1 MPSAELERLAERG
14 LLRREPPGR
23 TEIEGLI
30 RSAEQ
35 RLRDAQNQ
43 DLSLDSR
50 FDLAYNAAHA
60 LALAGLRHSGYRAEK
75 RYLVFQCLAHTLA
88 TPAPTWRLLVKC
100 HEERNQIEYEG
111 MPNVN
116 EVLVVDLVAAARE
129 LLARIRELRPRETR
143 RPKAE
148 ENGER

>member
-1 MPSAELERLAERG
+1 MPSPELERLADRG
-14 LLRREPPGR
+14 LLKREPPGR
-23 TEIEGLI
+23 AEVAGLI
-30 RSAEQ
+30 RSAAE
-35 RLRDAQNQ
+35 RLLDAQRQ

-60 LALAGLRHSGYRAEK
+60 LALAALRASGYRAEK

-116 EVLVVDLVAAARE
+116 EVLVADLTAAARE
-129 LLARIRELRPRETR
+129 LLERVRELPPPGDRE
-143 RPKAE
+143 A
-148 ENGER
+148 